1 MGRNQM
7 NNLEN
12 ALSELLRDSDLLSCL
27 GSVLDLASQKGNIS
41 YQEVNKIVNDR
52 AEDILLLGNEQRLLL
67 PVRTA
72 KSAAWEDRLL
82 LCKPGESYEVPNII
96 RYIVEEAH
104 NTGCWNPA
112 DAISKLFKEIGEPDW
127 EKIPILIER
136 LGEESDGYR
145 ISAAKI
151 RKICA
156 ELGLANRVDM
166 LIAELKGS
174 GIMSPK
180 LGSFVEV
187 NREGSPLYELNP
199 SIYVKSTDSTHI
211 QMPSAFS

>member
-1 MGRNQM
+1 M

-12 ALSELLRDSDLLSCL
+12 ALSGLLRNSDLLSCL
-27 GSVLDLASQKGNIS
+27 ASVLDLASQKGNIS
-41 YQEVNKIVNDR
+41 YQEVNKIVDDR
-52 AEDILLLGNEQRLLL
+52 AEDILLLGNELRLLL

-82 LCKPGESYEVPNII
+82 LCKSGESYEVPNII
-96 RYIVEEAH
+96 RYIVEEAD

-136 LGEESDGYR
+136 LGEKSDGYR

-174 GIMSPK
+174 GVMSPK
-180 LGSFVEV
+180 LGSFAEV

-199 SIYVKSTDSTHI
+199 SIYVKSTDATHI
-211 QMPSAFS
+211 QKPSSFS